1 MCDVRRLAVRL
12 VLSGIA
18 VVVLA
23 GAIAPANAQTVTQA
37 QSRKRKQESHAR
49 HETNA
54 TRLARVQRT
63 TQDTYSHRYEVIAG
77 GGYLRFRSGDFT
89 RKNNEISWA
98 TAFNYYLNHKF
109 ALVGDARGSFG
120 DAHQQL
126 PLQFAQI
133 PRPQINEYTFLG
145 GVSYRFVAQEK
156 YAFSVQ
162 ALAGEGWG
170 LFSGGAKG
178 LTGNDVGLW
187 DDGFRPAFSLGVSA
201 DYNIYPNLA
210 IRFTPTWVG
219 TTFAGTKT
227 QVGTVTTS
235 TISDNGTVTY
245 TTTPTYNGA
254 TGNSFQNN
262 IGFNIG
268 VIYRFGRQ

>member
-1 MCDVRRLAVRL
+1 MCDVRKFVVRL
-12 VLSGIA
+12 VLSGVA
-18 VVVLA
+18 VGLLA
-23 GAIAPANAQTVTQA
+23 GAIAPANAQTVT

-63 TQDTYSHRYEVIAG
+63 TEDTYSHRYEVIGG

-98 TAFNYYLNHKF
+98 TALNYYLNHKF

-120 DAHQQL
+120 NAHQQL

-133 PRPQINEYTFLG
+133 LRPQINEYTFLG

-156 YAFSVQ
+156 YALSVQ

-178 LTGNDVGLW
+178 LTGNEVGLW
-187 DDGFRPAFSLGVSA
+187 NDGFRPAFSLGVSA
-201 DYNIYPNLA
+201 DYNVYPNLA

-235 TISDNGTVTY
+235 TISDTGTVTY
-245 TTTPTYNGA
+245 TTTPVYNGG

-262 IGFNIG
+262 IGFNVG

>member
-187 DDGFRPAFSLGVSA
+187 NDGFRPAFSLGVSA

-262 IGFNIG
+262 MGFNIG

>member
-1 MCDVRRLAVRL
+1 
-12 VLSGIA
+12 
-18 VVVLA
+18 
-23 GAIAPANAQTVTQA
+23 
-37 QSRKRKQESHAR
+37 
-49 HETNA
+49 
-54 TRLARVQRT
+54 
-63 TQDTYSHRYEVIAG
+63 
-77 GGYLRFRSGDFT
+77 
-89 RKNNEISWA
+89 
-98 TAFNYYLNHKF
+98 
-109 ALVGDARGSFG
+109 
-120 DAHQQL
+120 
-126 PLQFAQI
+126 
-133 PRPQINEYTFLG
+133 LG